1 MDDDDDG
8 VGQESS
14 LAFFEEEIM
23 IQMSANHLH
32 AQGSSNA
39 RSNHARL
46 AHAAAAATVT
56 ISSSSQLHQPITSTS
71 SPAPNITFLWNGPVL
86 AGPEG
91 GPVAAA
97 AAASS
102 TLGCNA
108 DAIMALER
116 PTPRRVGDIPDFKHT
131 QGFGSDNIIAGGDHG
146 NYSFGLQGLY
156 REEMGRSAASRNMIT
171 AVAAGP
177 YVKADGSHLQLLHNA
192 KQGFLESRR
201 GSTSDLDLNFGW
213 ERYISSS

>member
-14 LAFFEEEIM
+14 LAFFEEEM

-46 AHAAAAATVT
+46 AHAAAATVT
-56 ISSSSQLHQPITSTS
+56 ISSSSQLHQPINSSSST
-71 SPAPNITFLWNGPVL
+71 APNITFLWNGPVL
-86 AGPEG
+86 AGPDG
-91 GPVAAA
+91 GPVA

-108 DAIMALER
+108 DAMAMALER
-116 PTPRRVGDIPDFKHT
+116 PTPRRVGIIPDFKQR
-131 QGFGSDNIIAGGDHG
+131 QGFGSDNIAGGDHG

-201 GSTSDLDLNFGW
+201 GSASDLDLNFGW

>member
-1 MDDDDDG
+1 VDDDNDG
-8 VGQESS
+8 VGQEFS
-14 LAFFEEEIM
+14 LAHFEEEM

-32 AQGSSNA
+32 AQGSSSA

-46 AHAAAAATVT
+46 AHAAAATVT
-56 ISSSSQLHQPITSTS
+56 ISSSSQLHQPIHSTS

-97 AAASS
+97 AASS
-102 TLGCNA
+102 TPGCNA
-108 DAIMALER
+108 DAMAMALER
-116 PTPRRVGDIPDFKHT
+116 PTPRRVGDIPDFKQR
-131 QGFGSDNIIAGGDHG
+131 QGFGSDNIAGGDQG